1 MNLRQYIIRVQETGG
16 LMRQANIRALR
27 DYLRSQ
33 PDIGLVREI
42 KGLETSRQLRVL
54 WEAGLSAAL
63 QKATTDRLEEL
74 S

>member
-1 MNLRQYIIRVQETGG
+1 MNLRNYIIRVQETGG
-16 LMRQANIRALR
+16 LVRQVDMRALR

-33 PDIGLVREI
+33 SEVSLIREI

-54 WEAGLSAAL
+54 WEAGLSSAL